1 MIYPKRIHVELT
13 TSCNYRCVMCPHGY
27 STYGASI
34 SDKLFGVLCNELIP
48 SAKVIEMQGTGEA
61 LTYHKFFD
69 LLNVAIAHNCKPVL
83 ITNASLL
90 NKKTLLALCKAGSD
104 IVVSIDAAESSLY
117 SQIRRGGDLTKVL
130 ANLGEW
136 KYIKHSFQNKSSLGI
151 NMVLC
156 SLNAFKIIEMIDL
169 AEQLD
174 ADYLFISEIRKCA
187 LDDANWNRLNI
198 VELRNTPDFQRYVG
212 EVTEHARK
220 KKIRIRFNFKNEISA
235 SDIKRNICLSPWEHI
250 YISVDGGVSL
260 CCELSERFGNLN
272 ESNFTEI
279 WNSDGL
285 NDFRKKMATG
295 QYNKTCLS
303 CCLPWG
309 ITH

>member
-13 TSCNYRCVMCPHGY
+13 TSCNYRCIMCPHGY

-34 SDKLFGVLCNELIP
+34 SDKLFDVLCNELIP

-69 LLNVAIAHNCKPVL
+69 LLNVMVAHNCKPVL

-90 NKKTLLALCKAGSD
+90 NEEALLALCKAGSD

-117 SQIRRGGDLTKVL
+117 SQIRRGGDLSKVL

-136 KYIKHSFQNKSSLGI
+136 KYIKHSFQNQSSLGI

-169 AEQLD
+169 AERLD
-174 ADYLFISEIRKCA
+174 VDYLFISEIRKCV
-187 LDDANWNRLNI
+187 LDDENWRRLNI
-198 VELRNTPDFQRYVG
+198 VELRAKPDFQRYLS
-212 EVTEHARK
+212 EATKYAK
-220 KKIRIRFNFKNEISA
+220 KKALRIQFNFKNAILA
-235 SDIKRNICLSPWEHI
+235 SEVKRNICVSPWEHI
-250 YISVDGGVSL
+250 YISVDGSVSL
-260 CCELSERFGNLN
+260 CCELSQQFGNLN
-272 ESNFTEI
+272 ESSFSEI
-279 WNSDGL
+279 WNSDSL

-295 QYNKTCLS
+295 QYCNTCLG